1 MKEQIV
7 TIVRDRQEA
16 IASGLAAL
24 LIIVGGFVVFNY
36 FSSQN
41 KVKAPSVT
49 PESTQSAQV
58 NQNQGFPVNQE
69 PSKLGT
75 TKVSLPT
82 TYTVV
87 RGDNLSSIAQRFYG
101 DGNQWTQIAKA
112 NNLAKPSV
120 IHAGNVF
127 IIPNLTAPAPTTQA
141 SSGGSP
147 VLGAST
153 TTVKP
158 GTTYTVKSGD
168 TLWDIAIAAYG
179 SGYEWY
185 RIDQANSPIPRNAGG
200 KPLIL
205 PGQNLKIP

>member
-41 KVKAPSVT
+41 KLKAPSVT
-49 PESTQSAQV
+49 PDSSQSAQV
-58 NQNQGFPVNQE
+58 NQNQGFPVNLE

-75 TKVSLPT
+75 TSVILPT

-87 RGDNLSSIAQRFYG
+87 RGDNLSKIAQKFYG
-101 DGNQWTQIAKA
+101 DGGKWTEIAKA

-127 IIPNLTAPAPTTQA
+127 IIPQLAAPAPTTQA
-141 SSGGSP
+141 GSGGAP
-147 VLGAST
+147 VLGTST

-185 RIDQANSPIPRNAGG
+185 RIDQANSPIPRNVNG

-205 PGQNLKIP
+205 PGQNLNIP